1 MVNKIVAGQLLK
13 LEGSLTAHSGIIY
26 YYNEKGKD
34 K

>member
-13 LEGSLTAHSGIIY
+13 PEGSLTAHSGIIY
-26 YYNEKGKD
+26 YYNEKGKE